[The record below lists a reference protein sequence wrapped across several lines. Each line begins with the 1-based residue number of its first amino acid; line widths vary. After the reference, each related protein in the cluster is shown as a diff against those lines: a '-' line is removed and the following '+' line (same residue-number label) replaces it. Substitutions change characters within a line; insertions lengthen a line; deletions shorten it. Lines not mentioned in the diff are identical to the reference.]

1 MSTNAYVNDVLTEH
15 KHKHKHKKKAYAYA
29 YVAAVLT
36 SAQASYAYVYA
47 YVCVASEDRALM
59 SRKIAMHVRFESWYI
74 SLPTSTKQQHEL
86 TKFYLF
92 WWTQTAMAN
101 FLYLL

>member
-36 SAQASYAYVYA
+36 SAQASYAYVNAYA
-47 YVCVASEDRALM
+47 CVASEDRALV
-59 SRKIAMHVRFESWYI
+59 SQ
-74 SLPTSTKQQHEL
+74 TSEWK
-86 TKFYLF
+86 
-92 WWTQTAMAN
+92 
-101 FLYLL
+101 